1 MIDIYYAVCYNQAEG
16 GFFMNLERLQC
27 FIETVRCGT
36 ITEAAHKLYMAQPNL
51 SRQISL
57 LEEEL
62 GYKLFVREH
71 RRLKLTS
78 AGAYLFDEIQDIP
91 DRLTRACRQAGEL
104 SRQAQTVITIGLM
117 ESEQLLPA
125 LVDRFHQFQ
134 ERHPEITISF
144 ERGDF
149 EALRQGLQNDQLDFI
164 FTFAFEAEAMEDVNY
179 HIMLRQKPALAIS
192 VKHPLAQKDELTFA
206 DLKDVPFVALNS
218 RQSAESY
225 RISAE
230 TYAEAGFK
238 PNIIRYTY
246 SSEQLLLL
254 VEIGAGAT
262 VVDENSR
269 ISSSPNVRI
278 YPIPNA
284 SRNPDLCL
292 AWKSNKA
299 LRPAKALFIQE
310 MTSTLSSE
318 SGESV
323 P

>member
-1 MIDIYYAVCYNQAEG
+1 
-16 GFFMNLERLQC
+16 MNVDRLQC

-62 GYKLFVREH
+62 GYKLFIREH
-71 RRLKLTS
+71 RRLKLTP
-78 AGAYLFDEIQDIP
+78 AGSYFFDEIQDIP
-91 DRLTRACRQAGEL
+91 DRLTYACRRAGDI
-104 SRQAQTVITIGLM
+104 SRQSQTVITIGLM
-117 ESEQLLPA
+117 ESEQLLPS

-134 ERHPEITISF
+134 ELYPDITISF

-149 EALRQGLQNDQLDFI
+149 EALRQGLKNDQLDFI
-164 FTFAFEAEAMEDVNY
+164 FTFAFEAATMDDVDY
-179 HIMLRQKPALAIS
+179 HIVVRQKPVLAIS
-192 VKHPLAQKDELTFA
+192 TKHPLAKKDKRSFA

-225 RISAE
+225 RISSE
-230 TYAEAGFK
+230 TYAEAGFT
-238 PNIIRYTY
+238 PNIIRYTH

-278 YPIPNA
+278 YPLPNA

-292 AWKSNKA
+292 AWKCNKA
-299 LRPAKALFIQE
+299 FSHAKSLFIDE
-310 MTSTLSSE
+310 MTRSLPPVE
-318 SGESV
+318 SLE
-323 P
+323 